1 MATFNQLV
9 GINIQNADLPFKN
22 YSGSDIPSGTG
33 VLFDTVNKGDVN
45 NAAGIVVPTAAGG
58 VVKTAGVTIERIPAG
73 QSGRVRML
81 GAAVCVASGTL
92 NPGDFVQVDDT
103 GGLLGNVKAIAA
115 TNEILGRVLSA
126 AVVGDPVLVWVLT
139 GAHN

>member
-1 MATFNQLV
+1 MAIYNQLV

-22 YSGSDIPSGTG
+22 YSAVDIPSGTA
-33 VLFDTVNKGDVN
+33 VLFDGTNKGDAN
-45 NAAGIVVPTAAGG
+45 TAAGIVVPTAAGG
-58 VVKTAGVTIERIPAG
+58 VVKTAGVTIERVPAG
-73 QSGRVRML
+73 QTGRVRML

-103 GGLLGNVKAIAA
+103 VSVMGQVKAIAS

-126 AVVGDPVLVWVLT
+126 AVAGDPVLVWVLT